1 MAARETRN
9 AIEAH
14 GLVRRFG
21 DFAAVAGIDVEVR
34 HGEVFGLLG
43 ANGAGKTTAIRMLC
57 GLLPPTGGEIRIAG
71 IDMVR
76 RPREARG
83 RIGYVAQRFA
93 LYGDLTVR
101 ENLALQAGLYGL
113 DEARAN
119 SRIAWAIEHLDL
131 AGVERERASA
141 IPLGHQRRLAVAA
154 ALLHEPGVLFLDE
167 PTSGIDPLARGEFW
181 ELVYELAESGAG
193 VLVTTHY
200 MDEALFCDRLA
211 LMHDG
216 LIVAQGS
223 PRELLDRGIETPIVE
238 IESPRPGELAPVL
251 AASGRLLEVVP
262 HAGRLR
268 ARFRSDRDAGAIAAS
283 ILAEAAKAGVPVER
297 VEPAA
302 AELEDVVVAVLE
314 AQAGA
319 P

>member
-1 MAARETRN
+1 MGHPANLAVEAR
-9 AIEAH
+9 

-21 DFAAVAGIDVEVR
+21 DFTAVAGIDLDVR
-34 HGEVFGLLG
+34 PGEVFGLLG

-57 GLLPPTGGEIRIAG
+57 GTLPPTSGDVRIAG

-76 RPREARG
+76 RAREARG
-83 RIGYVAQRFA
+83 RIGYVTQRFA

-113 DEARAN
+113 ARERIA
-119 SRIAWAIEHLDL
+119 SRIEWALQRLDL
-131 AGVERERASA
+131 ARIADKRAAA

-167 PTSGIDPLARGEFW
+167 PTSGIDPLARSELW
-181 ELVYELAESGAG
+181 ELLYELAEGGTG

-211 LMHDG
+211 LMHAGRIIAD
-216 LIVAQGS
+216 GS
-223 PRELLDRGIETPIVE
+223 PRELLSRPIPTR
-238 IESPRPGELAPVL
+238 I
-251 AASGRLLEVVP
+251 LEVEAQRISDCLGVLERTGAFLEIVP
-262 HAGRLR
+262 HAGGLR
-268 ARFRSDRDAGAIAAS
+268 ARLRPGGD
-283 ILAEAAKAGVPVER
+283 AEAAARSVAAEAARSGVAIDGVA
-297 VEPAA
+297 PAA
-302 AELEDVVVAVLE
+302 PQLEDIVVALLE
-314 AQAGA
+314 AEEAA

>member
-1 MAARETRN
+1 M
-9 AIEAH
+9 
-14 GLVRRFG
+14 
-21 DFAAVAGIDVEVR
+21 AGIDLDVR
-34 HGEVFGLLG
+34 QGEVFGLLG

-57 GLLPPTGGEIRIAG
+57 GLLPPTEGEIRIAG

-76 RPREARG
+76 RPREGRG

-113 DEARAN
+113 DEARATE
-119 SRIAWAIEHLDL
+119 RIAWAMSRLDL
-131 AGVERERASA
+131 AGVERRRASA

-181 ELVYELAESGAG
+181 ELVYELAEAGAG

-216 LIVAQGS
+216 LIVAHGS
-223 PRELLDRGIETPIVE
+223 PRELLDRGVDTPIIEV
-238 IESPRPGELAPVL
+238 ESPRPAECLPILAR
-251 AASGRLLEVVP
+251 SDRLLEVVP
-262 HAGRLR
+262 HAGRIR
-268 ARFRSDRDAGAIAAS
+268 ARFRSERDAAAIAGS
-283 ILAEAAKAGVPVER
+283 ILGDAARSGVPIDR
-297 VEPAA
+297 AEPAA
-302 AELEDVVVAVLE
+302 ADLEDVVVGILE
-314 AQAGA
+314 AQGA
-319 P
+319 AP

>member
-1 MAARETRN
+1 MRPAQS
-9 AIEAH
+9 AIEAR

-57 GLLPPTGGEIRIAG
+57 GLLAPTEGEIRIAG
-71 IDMVR
+71 IDMVHH
-76 RPREARG
+76 PREARG

-113 DEARAN
+113 AESRARA
-119 SRIAWAIEHLDL
+119 RIAWALEHLDL
-131 AGVERERASA
+131 AGVERQRADA

-211 LMHDG
+211 LMHAG
-216 LIVAQGS
+216 RIVAQGS
-223 PRELLDRGIETPIVE
+223 PRELLARGVETPILE
-238 IESPRPGELAPVL
+238 IESSRPAELAAIL
-251 AASGRLLEVVP
+251 ARSGGLLEVVP
-262 HAGRLR
+262 HAGRIR
-268 ARFRSDRDAGAIAAS
+268 ARFRADRDAGAIAREIA
-283 ILAEAAKAGVPVER
+283 ARAAKAGVPVEH
-297 VEPAA
+297 VAPAA
-302 AELEDVVVAVLE
+302 AELEDIVVGLLE
-314 AQAGA
+314 AHGGVS
-319 P
+319 

>member
-1 MAARETRN
+1 MAQATRS
-9 AIEAH
+9 AIEAR

-21 DFAAVAGIDVEVR
+21 DFPAVAGIDIDVR

-57 GLLPPTGGEIRIAG
+57 GLLPPTEGEIRIAG
-71 IDMVR
+71 VDMVR

-113 DEARAN
+113 DESRAK
-119 SRIAWAIEHLDL
+119 SRIAWALEHLDL
-131 AGVERERASA
+131 SGVERHRAAA

-154 ALLHEPGVLFLDE
+154 ALLHEPDVLFLDE

-223 PRELLDRGIETPIVE
+223 PRALLERGLETPIVE
-238 IESPRPGELAPVL
+238 IVSPRPAELAPVL
-251 AASGRLLEVVP
+251 ASSGRLLEVVP
-262 HAGRLR
+262 HAGHIR
-268 ARFRSDRDAGAIAAS
+268 ARFRSDRDARAIAAA
-283 ILAEAAKAGVPVER
+283 IVAQAAQVGVPVER
-297 VEPAA
+297 AEPAA
-302 AELEDVVVAVLE
+302 PELEDVVVGLLE
-314 AQAGA
+314 AHGA
-319 P
+319 AP